1 MSDVAEIGVLVTA
14 HQALAPVPQR
24 RIGIA
29 SPTNNITI
37 GLHATGLPMR
47 HLEIV
52 DIREAYA
59 RSFERFLARRHR
71 TAAHDRRIAA
81 GHGHA
86 ADTGHRLETQ
96 GLGLVSRHDEHRGEQ
111 QRREQGQEEDAVPAD
126 VWIESIP
133 FYETREYVQ
142 AVLTY
147 RVLFQGLHGNRE
159 ELVLLRPDERGTPY
173 SLAMMD

>member
-1 MSDVAEIGVLVTA
+1 VGAQGLMQLMPGTARKVARDAGQTPPDARQVMDPDINVALGTRYLAELLERFNGNRVL
-14 HQALAPVPQR
+14 ALAAYNAGPHR
-24 RIGIA
+24 
-29 SPTNNITI
+29 
-37 GLHATGLPMR
+37 
-47 HLEIV
+47 V
-52 DIREAYA
+52 DDW
-59 RSFERFLARRHR
+59 LA
-71 TAAHDRRIAA
+71 
-81 GHGHA
+81 
-86 ADTGHRLETQ
+86 E
-96 GLGLVSRHDEHRGEQ
+96 
-111 QRREQGQEEDAVPAD
+111 EEDAVPAD